1 MIILKE
7 QGIPKEF
14 LEADGDAVIIGSKH
28 VLIGKK
34 NIYDTTKNNVLI
46 IGPGKT
52 GKDYGITYPTIV
64 EGWKGNKIILD
75 MQKKVSGSIGKFLRE
90 ESSVWTFYPGDER
103 TLKYNP
109 FENIDFEKENC
120 KEKIKEIWK
129 ILLENDNENI
139 KKLTDMTLEIY
150 NEKKEIPNLSKVY
163 NKFKNLNGNLE
174 NIDFLLEGDAIE
186 LLSKNEV
193 DLKRI
198 MDSAAP
204 RNFFFG
210 CDFYNNKTLKKWN
223 RILKILLHQFSEY
236 SKERGNI
243 KEVLLI
249 LTEPFELGKIEDFAE
264 KIKIFNENNVRVFI
278 AFNSVNQIE
287 KVYGKEAK
295 EILDL
300 FGTKVFFAP
309 EDNETAKYISTRIG
323 TKPVA
328 DHSWFLKTASVKEKI
343 RFALPENLRKL
354 SCAKEVVI
362 IRNSEGHKNVF
373 ICNKNLLMDKYFK

>member
-1 MIILKE
+1 MIVLKE

-28 VLIGKK
+28 ILIGKK

-90 ESSVWTFYPGDER
+90 ESSVWTFYPGDES

-120 KEKIKEIWK
+120 KEKIEEIWK

-139 KKLTDMTLEIY
+139 KKLTDMTSEIY
-150 NEKKEIPNLSKVY
+150 KEEDKIPNLPEVY
-163 NKFKNLNGNLE
+163 NKFKNSNGNLE
-174 NIDFLLEGDAIE
+174 ILDFLLEDDAME

-198 MDSAAP
+198 MDSTAP

-210 CDFYNNKTLKKWN
+210 CNFYDKILKKWN
-223 RILKILLHQFSEY
+223 GILKILLHQFSEY
-236 SKERGNI
+236 SKERKNV
-243 KEVLLI
+243 KEALLI
-249 LTEPFELGKIEDFAE
+249 LTEPFELGKIEEFAE
-264 KIKIFNENNVRVFI
+264 KIKIFNKNNVRVFL

-343 RFALPENLRKL
+343 RSALPENLRKL
-354 SCAKEVVI
+354 SPAKEVVI
-362 IRNSEGHKNVF
+362 IRNSEGHKTVF

>member
-1 MIILKE
+1 MIVLKE

-28 VLIGKK
+28 ILIGKK

-90 ESSVWTFYPGDER
+90 ESSVWNFYPGDES

-120 KEKIKEIWK
+120 KEKIWK

-139 KKLTDMTLEIY
+139 KKLTDITLEIY
-150 NEKKEIPNLSKVY
+150 KEEDKISNLPNVY
-163 NKFKNLNGNLE
+163 NKFKNSNGNLE
-174 NIDFLLEGDAIE
+174 ILDFLLEYDAME

-198 MDSAAP
+198 MDSTAP

-210 CDFYNNKTLKKWN
+210 CNFYDKTLKKWN
-223 RILKILLHQFSEY
+223 GILKILLHQFSEY
-236 SKERGNI
+236 SKGEHKGSS
-243 KEVLLI
+243 
-249 LTEPFELGKIEDFAE
+249 
-264 KIKIFNENNVRVFI
+264 FNTDRAI
-278 AFNSVNQIE
+278 
-287 KVYGKEAK
+287 
-295 EILDL
+295 
-300 FGTKVFFAP
+300 
-309 EDNETAKYISTRIG
+309 
-323 TKPVA
+323 
-328 DHSWFLKTASVKEKI
+328 
-343 RFALPENLRKL
+343 
-354 SCAKEVVI
+354 
-362 IRNSEGHKNVF
+362 
-373 ICNKNLLMDKYFK
+373 

>member
-1 MIILKE
+1 MKE

-14 LEADGDAVIIGSKH
+14 LKADGDAVIIGSKH
-28 VLIGKK
+28 ILIGKK
-34 NIYDTTKNNVLI
+34 NVYDTTKNNVLI

-90 ESSVWTFYPGDER
+90 ESSVWTFYPGDKN

-120 KEKIKEIWK
+120 KEKIEEIWK
-129 ILLENDNENI
+129 ILLEDDTENI

-150 NEKKEIPNLSKVY
+150 KEEDEIPNLSKVY
-163 NKFKNLNGNLE
+163 TKFKNLNENLE
-174 NIDFLLEGDAIE
+174 NIDFLLEDDTMK

-210 CDFYNNKTLKKWN
+210 SDFYDKTSNKWN
-223 RILKILLHQFSEY
+223 KILKILLHQFSEY

-249 LTEPFELGKIEDFAE
+249 LTEPFELGKIEDFSK
-264 KIKIFNENNVRVFI
+264 KIKVFNENNVRVFL

-287 KVYGKEAK
+287 KVYGKESK

-343 RFALPENLRKL
+343 RSASPENLRKL
-354 SCAKEVVI
+354 SPAKEVVI

>member
-1 MIILKE
+1 MIVLKE

-14 LEADGDAVIIGSKH
+14 LEAEGDAVIIGSKH
-28 VLIGKK
+28 ILIGKK

-90 ESSVWTFYPGDER
+90 ESSVWTFYPGDES

-109 FENIDFEKENC
+109 FENIDFEKESC
-120 KEKIKEIWK
+120 KEKIEEIWK

-139 KKLTDMTLEIY
+139 KKLTDMTSEIY
-150 NEKKEIPNLSKVY
+150 KEEDKIPNLPKVY
-163 NKFKNLNGNLE
+163 NKFKNSNGNLE
-174 NIDFLLEGDAIE
+174 PLDFLLEDDAME

-198 MDSAAP
+198 VDSAAP

-210 CDFYNNKTLKKWN
+210 CNFYDKTLKKWN
-223 RILKILLHQFSEY
+223 GILKILLHQLFEY
-236 SKERGNI
+236 SRERENV

-249 LTEPFELGKIEDFAE
+249 LTEPFELGKIEDFSK
-264 KIKIFNENNVRVFI
+264 KIKVFNENNVRVFL

-287 KVYGKEAK
+287 KVYGKESK

-309 EDNETAKYISTRIG
+309 EDNETAKYISNRIG

-328 DHSWFLKTASVKEKI
+328 DHSWFLKTVSVKEKI
-343 RFALPENLRKL
+343 RFALPENLRRL
-354 SCAKEVVI
+354 SPAKEVVI
-362 IRNSEGHKNVF
+362 IRNKEGHKNVF
-373 ICNKNLLMDKYFK
+373 ICNKNLLMDKYLK

>member
-1 MIILKE
+1 MIVLKE

-14 LEADGDAVIIGSKH
+14 LKADGDAVIIGSKH
-28 VLIGKK
+28 ILIGKK
-34 NIYDTTKNNVLI
+34 NVYDTTKNNVLI

-90 ESSVWTFYPGDER
+90 ESSVWTFYPGDKN

-120 KEKIKEIWK
+120 KEKIEEIWK
-129 ILLENDNENI
+129 ILLEDDTENI

-150 NEKKEIPNLSKVY
+150 KEEDEIPNLSKVY
-163 NKFKNLNGNLE
+163 TKFKNLNENLE
-174 NIDFLLEGDAIE
+174 NIDFLLEDDTMK

-210 CDFYNNKTLKKWN
+210 SDFYDKTSNKWN
-223 RILKILLHQFSEY
+223 KILKILLHQFSEY

-249 LTEPFELGKIEDFAE
+249 LTEPFELGKIEKFAE
-264 KIKIFNENNVRVFI
+264 K
-278 AFNSVNQIE
+278 
-287 KVYGKEAK
+287 
-295 EILDL
+295 
-300 FGTKVFFAP
+300 
-309 EDNETAKYISTRIG
+309 
-323 TKPVA
+323 
-328 DHSWFLKTASVKEKI
+328 
-343 RFALPENLRKL
+343 
-354 SCAKEVVI
+354 
-362 IRNSEGHKNVF
+362 
-373 ICNKNLLMDKYFK
+373 NKNF

>member
-1 MIILKE
+1 MIVLKE

-28 VLIGKK
+28 ILIGKK

-64 EGWKGNKIILD
+64 ESWKGNKIILD
-75 MQKKVSGSIGKFLRE
+75 MQKKVSGSIGKFLRG
-90 ESSVWTFYPGDER
+90 ESSVRTFYPGDES

-120 KEKIKEIWK
+120 KEKIEEIWK
-129 ILLENDNENI
+129 ILLENDNGNI

-150 NEKKEIPNLSKVY
+150 KEENKIPNLPKVY
-163 NKFKNLNGNLE
+163 NKFKNSNENLE
-174 NIDFLLEGDAIE
+174 ILDFLLEDDAME

-198 MDSAAP
+198 MDSTAP

-210 CDFYNNKTLKKWN
+210 SDFYETSNKRNK
-223 RILKILLHQFSEY
+223 ILKILLHQFSEY
-236 SKERGNI
+236 SKQRGNV

-249 LTEPFELGKIEDFAE
+249 LTEPFELGKIEDFAK
-264 KIKIFNENNVRVFI
+264 KIKTFNENNIRVFI

-287 KVYGKEAK
+287 KVYGNEAK

-328 DHSWFLKTASVKEKI
+328 DHSWFLKTVSVKEKI

-354 SCAKEVVI
+354 SPAKEVVI
-362 IRNSEGHKNVF
+362 IRNNEGHKNVF
-373 ICNKNLLMDKYFK
+373 ICNKNLLMDKYLK

>member
-1 MIILKE
+1 MIVLKE

-14 LEADGDAVIIGSKH
+14 LKADGDAVIIGSKH
-28 VLIGKK
+28 ILIGKK
-34 NIYDTTKNNVLI
+34 NVYDTTKNNVLI

-90 ESSVWTFYPGDER
+90 ESSVWTFYPGDKN

-120 KEKIKEIWK
+120 KEKIEEIWK
-129 ILLENDNENI
+129 ILLEDDTENI

-150 NEKKEIPNLSKVY
+150 KEEDEIPNLSKVY
-163 NKFKNLNGNLE
+163 TKFKNLNENLE
-174 NIDFLLEGDAIE
+174 NIDFLLEDDTMK

-210 CDFYNNKTLKKWN
+210 SDFYDKTSNKWN
-223 RILKILLHQFSEY
+223 KILKILLHQFSEY

-249 LTEPFELGKIEDFAE
+249 LTEPFELGKIEKFAE
-264 KIKIFNENNVRVFI
+264 KIKTFNENNVRVFL

-287 KVYGKEAK
+287 KVYGNEAK

-300 FGTKVFFAP
+300 FRTKVFFAP

-323 TKPVA
+323 TRPVT

-343 RFALPENLRKL
+343 RLASPENLRKL
-354 SCAKEVVI
+354 SSAKEVVI
-362 IRNSEGHKNVF
+362 MRNNENHKNVF
-373 ICNKNLLMDKYFK
+373 ICNKNLLMDKYLK

>member
-1 MIILKE
+1 MIVLKE

-14 LEADGDAVIIGSKH
+14 LKADGDAVIIGSKH
-28 VLIGKK
+28 ILIGKK
-34 NIYDTTKNNVLI
+34 NVYDTTKNNVLI

-90 ESSVWTFYPGDER
+90 ESSVWTFYPGDKN

-120 KEKIKEIWK
+120 KEKIEEIWK
-129 ILLENDNENI
+129 ILLEDDTENI

-150 NEKKEIPNLSKVY
+150 KEEDEIPNLSKVY
-163 NKFKNLNGNLE
+163 TKFKNLNENLE
-174 NIDFLLEGDAIE
+174 NIDFLLEDDTMK

-210 CDFYNNKTLKKWN
+210 SDFYDKTSNKWN
-223 RILKILLHQFSEY
+223 KILKILLHQFSEY

-249 LTEPFELGKIEDFAE
+249 LTEPFELGKIEDFSK
-264 KIKIFNENNVRVFI
+264 KIKVFNENNVRVFL

-287 KVYGKEAK
+287 KVYGKESK

-343 RFALPENLRKL
+343 RSASPENLRKL
-354 SCAKEVVI
+354 SPAKEVVI

>member
-120 KEKIKEIWK
+120 KEKIEEIWK
-129 ILLENDNENI
+129 ILLEDDTENI

-150 NEKKEIPNLSKVY
+150 KEEDEIPNLSKVY
-163 NKFKNLNGNLE
+163 IKFKNLNENLE
-174 NIDFLLEGDAIE
+174 NIDFLLEDDTMK

-210 CDFYNNKTLKKWN
+210 SDFYDKTSNKWN
-223 RILKILLHQFSEY
+223 KILKILLHQFSEY

-249 LTEPFELGKIEDFAE
+249 LTEPFELGKIEKFAE
-264 KIKIFNENNVRVFI
+264 KIKTFNENNVRVFL

-287 KVYGKEAK
+287 KVYGNEAK

-300 FGTKVFFAP
+300 FRTKVFFAP

-323 TKPVA
+323 KRPVT

-343 RFALPENLRKL
+343 RLASPENLRKL
-354 SCAKEVVI
+354 SSAKEVVI
-362 IRNSEGHKNVF
+362 MRNNENHKNVF
-373 ICNKNLLMDKYFK
+373 ICNKNLLMDKYLK

>member
-1 MIILKE
+1 MIVLKE
-7 QGIPKEF
+7 QGIPKEY

-28 VLIGKK
+28 IMIGKK

-75 MQKKVSGSIGKFLRE
+75 MQKKVSGSIGKFLKE
-90 ESSVWTFYPGDER
+90 ESSVWTFYPGDES

-109 FENIDFEKENC
+109 FENVDFEKESC
-120 KEKIKEIWK
+120 KEKIEEIWK

-139 KKLTDMTLEIY
+139 KKLTDMTSEIY
-150 NEKKEIPNLSKVY
+150 KKEDKIPNLPKVY
-163 NKFKNLNGNLE
+163 NKFKNSNENLE
-174 NIDFLLEGDAIE
+174 ILDFLLEDDAME

-198 MDSAAP
+198 MDSTAP

-210 CDFYNNKTLKKWN
+210 CNFYDKTLKKWN
-223 RILKILLHQFSEY
+223 GILKILLHQFSEY
-236 SKERGNI
+236 SKGRENG

-249 LTEPFELGKIEDFAE
+249 MTEQFELGKIEYFAE
-264 KIKIFNENNVRVFI
+264 KIKTFNENNVRVFI

-309 EDNETAKYISTRIG
+309 EDNETAKYISNRIG
-323 TKPVA
+323 TKPVT
-328 DHSWFLKTASVKEKI
+328 DHSWFLKTVSVKEKI
-343 RFALPENLRKL
+343 RFALPENLRRL
-354 SCAKEVVI
+354 SPAKEVVI
-362 IRNSEGHKNVF
+362 IRNKEGHKNVF
-373 ICNKNLLMDKYFK
+373 ICNKNLLMDKYLK

>member
-1 MIILKE
+1 MIVLKE

-28 VLIGKK
+28 ILIGKK

-90 ESSVWTFYPGDER
+90 ESSVWTFYPGDES

-139 KKLTDMTLEIY
+139 KKLTDMTLEFFK
-150 NEKKEIPNLSKVY
+150 EKNEIPNLSKIY
-163 NKFKNLNGNLE
+163 KKFKNLNGNLE
-174 NIDFLLEGDAIE
+174 SLDFLLEDDAME

-198 MDSAAP
+198 IDSTAP

-210 CDFYNNKTLKKWN
+210 CNFYDKTLKKWN
-223 RILKILLHQFSEY
+223 GILKILFHQFSEY
-236 SKERGNI
+236 SKERKNV

-249 LTEPFELGKIEDFAE
+249 LTEPFELGKIEEFVE
-264 KIKIFNENNVRVFI
+264 KIKIFNKNNVRVFL

-287 KVYGKEAK
+287 KVYGKGAK

-309 EDNETAKYISTRIG
+309 EDNETAKYISNRIG

-328 DHSWFLKTASVKEKI
+328 DHSWFLKTVSVKEKI
-343 RFALPENLRKL
+343 RFALPENLRRL
-354 SCAKEVVI
+354 SPAKEVVI

-373 ICNKNLLMDKYFK
+373 ICNKNLLMDKYLK

>member
-1 MIILKE
+1 MIVLKE

-28 VLIGKK
+28 ILIGKK

-90 ESSVWTFYPGDER
+90 ESSVWTFYPGDKN

-120 KEKIKEIWK
+120 KEKIEEIWK
-129 ILLENDNENI
+129 ILLEDDTENI

-150 NEKKEIPNLSKVY
+150 KEEDEIPNLSKVY
-163 NKFKNLNGNLE
+163 TKFKNLNENLE
-174 NIDFLLEGDAIE
+174 NIDFLLEDDAIE

-210 CDFYNNKTLKKWN
+210 SDFYEKTSNKWN
-223 RILKILLHQFSEY
+223 KILKILLHQFSEY
-236 SKERGNI
+236 SKQRVNI

-249 LTEPFELGKIEDFAE
+249 LTEPFELGKIEDFAK
-264 KIKIFNENNVRVFI
+264 KIKTFNENNVRVFL
-278 AFNSVNQIE
+278 AFNSVYQIE
-287 KVYGKEAK
+287 RVYGNEAK

-300 FGTKVFFAP
+300 FRTKVFFAP
-309 EDNETAKYISTRIG
+309 EDNETAKYISNRIG

-328 DHSWFLKTASVKEKI
+328 DHSWFLKTVSVKEKI
-343 RFALPENLRKL
+343 RFASPENLRKL

-373 ICNKNLLMDKYFK
+373 ICNKNLLMDKYLK

>member
-1 MIILKE
+1 MIVLKE

-28 VLIGKK
+28 ILIGKK

-90 ESSVWTFYPGDER
+90 ESSVWTFYPEDEG

-109 FENIDFEKENC
+109 FENIDFEKEDY

-129 ILLENDNENI
+129 ILLENDNGNI
-139 KKLTDMTLEIY
+139 KKLTDMTSEIY
-150 NEKKEIPNLSKVY
+150 KEEDKIPNFPKVY
-163 NKFKNLNGNLE
+163 NKFKNSNENLE
-174 NIDFLLEGDAIE
+174 ILDFLLEDDAIE

-198 MDSAAP
+198 MDSTAP

-210 CDFYNNKTLKKWN
+210 CNFYDKTSNKWN
-223 RILKILLHQFSEY
+223 KILKILLHQFSEY
-236 SKERGNI
+236 SKERKNV
-243 KEVLLI
+243 KEALLI
-249 LTEPFELGKIEDFAE
+249 LTEPFELGKIEEFAE
-264 KIKIFNENNVRVFI
+264 KIKIFNKNNVRVFL

-309 EDNETAKYISTRIG
+309 EDNETAKYISNRIG

-354 SCAKEVVI
+354 SPAKEVVI
-362 IRNSEGHKNVF
+362 IRNNEGHKNVF
-373 ICNKNLLMDKYFK
+373 ICNKNLLMDKYLK

>member
-1 MIILKE
+1 MIVLKE

-14 LEADGDAVIIGSKH
+14 LKADGDAVIIGSNH
-28 VLIGKK
+28 ILIGKK
-34 NIYDTTKNNVLI
+34 NVYDTTKNNVLI

-90 ESSVWTFYPGDER
+90 ESSVWTFYPGDKN

-109 FENIDFEKENC
+109 FENIDFEKENF
-120 KEKIKEIWK
+120 KEKIEEIWK
-129 ILLENDNENI
+129 ILLEDDTENI

-150 NEKKEIPNLSKVY
+150 KEEDEIPNLSKVY
-163 NKFKNLNGNLE
+163 TKFKNLNENLE
-174 NIDFLLEGDAIE
+174 NIDFLLEDDTME

-210 CDFYNNKTLKKWN
+210 SDFYDKTSNKWN
-223 RILKILLHQFSEY
+223 KILKILLHQFSEY

-249 LTEPFELGKIEDFAE
+249 LTEPFELGKIEKFAE
-264 KIKIFNENNVRVFI
+264 KIKTFNENNVRVFL
-278 AFNSVNQIE
+278 AFNSVYQIE
-287 KVYGKEAK
+287 RVYGDEAK

-309 EDNETAKYISTRIG
+309 EDNETAKYISNRIG

-328 DHSWFLKTASVKEKI
+328 DHSWFLKTVSVKEKI

-354 SCAKEVVI
+354 SPAKEVVI

-373 ICNKNLLMDKYFK
+373 ICNKNLLMDKYLK

>member
-1 MIILKE
+1 MIVLKE

-14 LEADGDAVIIGSKH
+14 LEATGDAVIIGSKH
-28 VLIGKK
+28 ILIGKK

-75 MQKKVSGSIGKFLRE
+75 MQKKVSGSIEKFLRE
-90 ESSVWTFYPGDER
+90 ESSVWTFYPEDES

-109 FENIDFEKENC
+109 FENIDFEKENH
-120 KEKIKEIWK
+120 KEKIEEIWK
-129 ILLENDNENI
+129 ILFENDNENI

-150 NEKKEIPNLSKVY
+150 KEENKIPNLSNVY
-163 NKFKNLNGNLE
+163 NKFKNSNGNLE
-174 NIDFLLEGDAIE
+174 ILDFLLEDDVME
-186 LLSKNEV
+186 LLSKNEIN
-193 DLKRI
+193 LKRI
-198 MDSAAP
+198 MDSTAP

-210 CDFYNNKTLKKWN
+210 SDFYEKTLNKWN
-223 RILKILLHQFSEY
+223 KILKILLHQFSEY
-236 SKERGNI
+236 SKDRGNA
-243 KEVLLI
+243 KEILLI
-249 LTEPFELGKIEDFAE
+249 LTEPFELGKIQDFAK
-264 KIKIFNENNVRVFI
+264 KIKILNENNVRVFL

-287 KVYGKEAK
+287 KVYSNEAN

-343 RFALPENLRKL
+343 RYASPENLRKL
-354 SCAKEVVI
+354 SPAKEVVI
-362 IRNSEGHKNVF
+362 IRNNEGHKNVF

>member
-28 VLIGKK
+28 ILIGKK
-34 NIYDTTKNNVLI
+34 NVYDTTKNNVLI

-90 ESSVWTFYPGDER
+90 ESSVWTFYPGDKS

-109 FENIDFEKENC
+109 FENIDFEKESC
-120 KEKIKEIWK
+120 KEKIEEIWK
-129 ILLENDNENI
+129 ILLESDTENI
-139 KKLTDMTLEIY
+139 KKLIDMTLEIY
-150 NEKKEIPNLSKVY
+150 NEEKEIPNLLKVY
-163 NKFKNLNGNLE
+163 NKFKNLNGSLE
-174 NIDFLLEGDAIE
+174 NIDFLFENDAME

-223 RILKILLHQFSEY
+223 RILKILLHQFSKY

-249 LTEPFELGKIEDFAE
+249 LTEPFELGKIENFSQ
-264 KIKIFNENNVRVFI
+264 KIKTFNENNVRVFL
-278 AFNSVNQIE
+278 AFNSVYQIE
-287 KVYGKEAK
+287 KVYGNEAK

-300 FGTKVFFAP
+300 FRTKVFFAP

-323 TKPVA
+323 TRPVT

-343 RFALPENLRKL
+343 RLASPENLRKL
-354 SCAKEVVI
+354 SPAKEVVI
-362 IRNSEGHKNVF
+362 MRNNENHKNVF
-373 ICNKNLLMDKYFK
+373 ICNKNLLMDKYLK